1 MGMSDREFTEEE
13 LSGTTEYILLPPI
26 FTIQDAT
33 KLAERIAESI
43 GTTVKHLL
51 SHSRYITL
59 VQARKELYKI
69 LRSKNWSYP
78 DIGRFANRDHTT
90 IMAALYPR
98 KISEE
103 KKLQYKINRA
113 LR

>member
-1 MGMSDREFTEEE
+1 MSDREFTEEE
-13 LSGTTEYILLPPI
+13 LGSISESILLPPI
-26 FTIQDAT
+26 FTTSDAT
-33 KLAERIAESI
+33 LLAERIAESI
-43 GTTVKHLL
+43 GTSAKHLL

-59 VQARKELYKI
+59 VQARKELYRI

-90 IMAALYPR
+90 IMAALHPR
-98 KISEE
+98 TITEA